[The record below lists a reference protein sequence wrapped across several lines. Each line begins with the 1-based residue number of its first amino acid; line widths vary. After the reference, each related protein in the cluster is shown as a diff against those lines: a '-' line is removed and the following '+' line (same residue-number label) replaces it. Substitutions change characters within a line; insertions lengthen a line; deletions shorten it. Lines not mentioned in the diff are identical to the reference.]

1 MRVNG
6 RLRWRLAIGLLAA
19 VLFDTLLQIIWKS
32 AVLDTPSGQA
42 PLDTID
48 SVLLNPLFPGV
59 VAIMTAQFLNWLMV
73 LRQADLSYAKPV
85 ASLSYASVPLFSA
98 LMLNEAVDIV
108 EIAGVVLVV
117 AGVCFIS
124 RTKPMANVT
133 SKVP

>member
-1 MRVNG
+1 MRLNG
-6 RLRWRLAIGLLAA
+6 RLRWKLLIGLLAA

-32 AVLDTPSGQA
+32 AVLDVPRGHASPVA
-42 PLDTID
+42 ID
-48 SVLLNPLFPGV
+48 LISFNPLFAGV
-59 VAIMTAQFLNWLMV
+59 VALMTIQFLNWLVV

-98 LMLNEAVDIV
+98 LMLNEAVDSL

-124 RTKPMANVT
+124 QTKPTANVT